1 MQYKVQAGDTLS
13 KIADFLLSDMSR
25 WPEIARANNIKAPYT
40 IEIGQVLNVPEIIP
54 LKTGGIVNVPTSQKP
69 VFSLTAKTP
78 FGLPTQVFGI
88 PTNYLLIGAA
98 ALLLI
103 PLFMGRK

>member
-13 KIADFLLSDMSR
+13 KIADFLLNDMSR
-25 WPEIARANNIKAPYT
+25 WPEIARANNLKSPYT
-40 IEIGQVLNVPEIIP
+40 IEIGQILNVPEIVPLSTGISKPPIP
-54 LKTGGIVNVPTSQKP
+54 AKP
-69 VFSLTAKTP
+69 NFFLTAKTP
-78 FGLPTQVFGI
+78 FGLPSQVFGI

-103 PLFMGRK
+103 RF

>member
-13 KIADFLLSDMSR
+13 KIADFLLNDMSR
-25 WPEIARANNIKAPYT
+25 WPEIARANNLKAPYT
-40 IEIGQVLNVPEIIP
+40 IEIGQVLNVPEIVP
-54 LKTGGIVNVPTSQKP
+54 LSKP
-69 VFSLTAKTP
+69 VTAQPVIAEFPTRRGP
-78 FGLPTQVFGI
+78 FGLPPQVFGI

>member
-1 MQYKVQAGDTLS
+1 MLYKVQAGDTLS

-25 WPEIARANNIKAPYT
+25 WPEIARANNITSPYT
-40 IEIGQVLNVPEIIP
+40 IEIGQVLNVPEIVP
-54 LKTGGIVNVPTSQKP
+54 LKSAAPVTVRPVTALPFTG
-69 VFSLTAKTP
+69 KTP
-78 FGLPTQVFGI
+78 FGLPPQVFGI

-103 PLFMGRK
+103 PLLFRNK